1 MAASKR
7 VPSPVA
13 LPPTRRPQP
22 GPLPPPAEVKEKLY
36 YHSEA
41 VRIRAGQLGE
51 WFTTPLE
58 GGLWTEWGKH
68 AKPDRIG
75 MTFMAINRVSAAPEP
90 SDESAHRLLHSRY
103 IKTHSGI
110 GPELEEKI
118 APKYGTSRELD
129 RRDQIW
135 IEHADQLA
143 EEALDRQMRPARQ
156 LHWEDMAPLPDDDRT
171 RLRSIRY
178 ISDAGAVFMFGP
190 ARSLA
195 GADPLRL
202 CRSQKLYRLRAVRL
216 QPDGRTVA
224 QARDGQRRRDGSPD
238 RGA

>member
-103 IKTHSGI
+103 IKTHSGLA
-110 GPELEEKI
+110 PNWKKRSRPSMAPRANWI
-118 APKYGTSRELD
+118 AAIRFGSNMPINSP
-129 RRDQIW
+129 RRRW
-135 IEHADQLA
+135 TG
-143 EEALDRQMRPARQ
+143 RCVRPA
-156 LHWEDMAPLPDDDRT
+156 
-171 RLRSIRY
+171 SY
-178 ISDAGAVFMFGP
+178 I
-190 ARSLA
+190 
-195 GADPLRL
+195 
-202 CRSQKLYRLRAVRL
+202 
-216 QPDGRTVA
+216 GRTWLRFPTRSNA
-224 QARDGQRRRDGSPD
+224 PSINSLHI
-238 RGA
+238 